1 MKEIEKKSPHQIT
14 KSMTFISS
22 WSLNYCFHV
31 PLFELSRNCF
41 FFFLANEIYV
51 LKETLKCNCLLYL
64 VKKKINVFIHP
75 RTSYKNIFITQNQK
89 FIAFKL

>member
-1 MKEIEKKSPHQIT
+1 MKEIEKKNPPHQIA

-31 PLFELSRNCF
+31 PLFELSRNW

-64 VKKKINVFIHP
+64 VKKKSMFLFIHEHL
-75 RTSYKNIFITQNQK
+75 TKIY
-89 FIAFKL
+89 L